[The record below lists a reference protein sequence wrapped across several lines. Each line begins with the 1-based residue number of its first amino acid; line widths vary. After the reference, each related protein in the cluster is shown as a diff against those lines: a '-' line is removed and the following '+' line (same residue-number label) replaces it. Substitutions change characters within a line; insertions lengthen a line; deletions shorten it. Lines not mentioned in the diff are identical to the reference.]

1 MRHTL
6 NNVHGSMSLRPFQS
20 HFEDHLW
27 AIRKTKDSGASHD
40 HLCQVLIEFAIKS
53 FRVDPADVKLEKAIK
68 GTKVRGSIDAPH
80 EDIVCEFRR
89 DLKLERDK
97 GREELEGYLRSL
109 GDKQVFFGVLTD
121 GLTFEVYR
129 LQDDMLTKIDEF
141 NLESLW
147 VDDALVWFD
156 VLWSLQFNLGD
167 Y

>member
-1 MRHTL
+1 M
-6 NNVHGSMSLRPFQS
+6 
-20 HFEDHLW
+20 
-27 AIRKTKDSGASHD
+27 
-40 HLCQVLIEFAIKS
+40 
-53 FRVDPADVKLEKAIK
+53 K
-68 GTKVRGSIDAPH
+68 GTKARGSIDAPY

-129 LQDDMLTKIDEF
+129 LQDDMLTKIDEV
-141 NLESLW
+141 NLESLS
-147 VDDALVWFD
+147 VDNALVWFD